1 MKSKTAG
8 LLLLL
13 GLLAPLG
20 GCEIGGDD
28 DEGGEGGEG
37 GEEGSKIEVIK
48 VAEKD
53 SAASGILT

>member
-1 MKSKTAG
+1 MKTKTAG

-20 GCEIGGDD
+20 GCEVGGD

-37 GEEGSKIEVIK
+37 GEEGSKIEQPTRT
-48 VAEKD
+48 AEKVNEASKD
-53 SAASGILT
+53 S

>member
-1 MKSKTAG
+1 MKAKTAG

-20 GCEIGGDD
+20 GCEVGGD

-37 GEEGSKIEVIK
+37 GEEGSKIEELK

-53 SAASGILT
+53 SEPGKAS